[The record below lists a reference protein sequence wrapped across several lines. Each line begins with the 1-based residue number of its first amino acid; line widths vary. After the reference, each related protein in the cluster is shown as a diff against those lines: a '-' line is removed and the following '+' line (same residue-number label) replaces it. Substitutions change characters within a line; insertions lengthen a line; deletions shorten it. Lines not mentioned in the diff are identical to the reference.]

1 MGEPHPELA
10 GTAEPRPAGAA
21 EPGSGGPGG
30 VRPVYLGSFG
40 GGITIGTYDT
50 ASGALTTTGVC
61 DRVTDPSFLALAPS
75 GRVLYALDERPGGTV
90 SALAIG
96 ADGALT
102 ALGRARSTGGDGPTH
117 LAVHPG
123 GRHLLTANYGS
134 GSVAVHPIR
143 PDGALGERTD
153 LVRHTGS
160 GPDPVRQEGPHA
172 HQVLADP
179 TGRFVLAVDLGT
191 DTVYT
196 YRLDA
201 ARGRLAPVSEA
212 RAAPGAGPR
221 HLAFHPGARF
231 AYVLGELDSTITV
244 AAYDERSGELS
255 PRDARPTL
263 PDGAEPDERN
273 YPAGVVV
280 SADGRFVYVSNRGD
294 DSVARFVVTD
304 GGAGLRLLDTVPCGG
319 AYPRH
324 IVLSPSGALLFAGNQ
339 NAGTVTVFRVDRR
352 TGQLTP
358 SGEPFAAPAPVCVL
372 PL

>member
-1 MGEPHPELA
+1 M
-10 GTAEPRPAGAA
+10 
-21 EPGSGGPGG
+21 
-30 VRPVYLGSFG
+30 YLGSFG
-40 GGITIGTYDT
+40 GGITVATYDV
-50 ASGALTTTGVC
+50 ASGALTAAGFF
-61 DRVTDPSFLALAPS
+61 DRVADPSFLALGPS
-75 GRVLYALDERPGGTV
+75 GRVLYAVDERPGGTV
-90 SALAIG
+90 RALAIG

-102 ALGRARSTGGDGPTH
+102 ALGPARSTGGDGPTH

-143 PDGALGERTD
+143 PDGALGGRTD

-160 GPDPVRQEGPHA
+160 GPDPERQEGPHA

-179 TGRFVLAVDLGT
+179 KGRFVLAVDLGT

-201 ARGRLAPVSEA
+201 ARGRLTPVSEA
-212 RAAPGAGPR
+212 RTAPGAGPR

-231 AYVLGELDSTITV
+231 AYVVGELDGTITV
-244 AAYDERSGELS
+244 AAYDDCSGELS
-255 PRDARPTL
+255 PRDAWPTL
-263 PDGAEPDERN
+263 PDRAEPGGRN

-280 SADGRFVYVSNRGD
+280 SADGRFVYVSNRGH
-294 DSVARFVVTD
+294 DSVARFAVTD
-304 GGAGLRLLDTVPCGG
+304 GGAGLRLLDAVPCGG

-324 IVLSPSGALLFAGNQ
+324 IGLSPSGTLLFAGNQ
-339 NAGTVTVFRVDRR
+339 NTGTVTVFRVDRR
-352 TGQLTP
+352 TGRLTP
-358 SGEPFAAPAPVCVL
+358 SGAPFTAPVPVCVL